1 MATITL
7 RTIKLLLDTNIPG
20 SQIVPLTKSV
30 LYQAKMDTSK
40 WNDLP
45 WFTMDAEF
53 PEGYL
58 STLTYEQQM
67 EFFFN
72 RKRMGEI
79 LRTRSSVFAPQK
91 QGVLGLTSKRP
102 ATAKID
108 DKEEAIQNIREQE
121 EVSLIKLDEQYEGLV
136 DELKKR
142 TTLELRKKYTDFQNK
157 YNTSGGVITRTR
169 SKSQN
174 KFPTLPR
181 FPDDI
186 DIDDDDTFE
195 KFRSG
200 LLSIFKGIKTGVKLI
215 ETLENVRNKY
225 IKNKDKIKGE
235 YETQKEEVVS
245 TAQEE
250 IDKVNAAPVTS
261 TAVSTAPVTRLDI
274 EGERNRIGEVN
285 IMIMIRLMFPT
296 KYPIIGNIF
305 SSFNAVITQQTEFN
319 VKWTDFIPGFF
330 KKQVFEGLRDY
341 SYLKINGGIY
351 TVTQAI
357 WLNDIY
363 NHKEYRQLI
372 FKFEQLQ
379 QWKEKEIEKTEI
391 ELVKKFT
398 LFKETYRANDSNFKL
413 TQQDIDNIEK
423 LEILKKPGVASGSG
437 GIGNVG
443 LAKQTAFISVA
454 KTLIK
459 ALGKLLEAI
468 QNEQKNDEQIIESAK
483 IVTKYM
489 SELLS
494 RDNFQYLTGNFP
506 SARYER
512 IVDKMKKDLD
522 IIEADRYIL
531 DIYLRRPGINMDYE
545 SDKYKG
551 VIDRKYST
559 YSRFVENIRTF
570 RAPVLESTNIDLQ
583 NTIEEFLNNTE
594 KLPGVFNF
602 MMTFMNFNKNPF
614 EIVNKK
620 TAIVTGDFRDYALNY
635 QKRLKTGIT
644 IRPSASETDPYYEVY
659 VQVNVIGGELN
670 DDNKSTIDC
679 LYNGESLGD
688 RLERL
693 LNESLSLPWM
703 INNSRIF
710 FDITTGEA
718 KSQIDKQ
725 ERERKEKEERE
736 KAKAALASG
745 SASTSA
751 SGSASTS
758 ESTSAMGSASTSAS
772 TSALGSASTLASGSK
787 KKGGSTRNFREW
799 VMKTQKRYPIL

>member
-108 DKEEAIQNIREQE
+108 KEEIIQNLRDYE
-121 EVSLIKLDEQYEGLV
+121 EASLNELEETYENNL

-142 TTLELRKKYTDFQNK
+142 TTSELNQNYTEIQRQHPLSLSPTKPRRGKSKQN
-157 YNTSGGVITRTR
+157 TW
-169 SKSQN
+169 
-174 KFPTLPR
+174 PT

-186 DIDDDDTFE
+186 DNL
-195 KFRSG
+195 KAMNS
-200 LLSIFKGIKTGVKLI
+200 FKEQLVKLSGSQQ
-215 ETLENVRNKY
+215 R
-225 IKNKDKIKGE
+225 IKKIQNDYASYLSERDKINKQ
-235 YETQKEEVVS
+235 YETDMANMKEQIRQQIE
-245 TAQEE
+245 AAE
-250 IDKVNAAPVTS
+250 AAPVTS

-551 VIDRKYST
+551 IIDRKYST

>member
-1 MATITL
+1 V
-7 RTIKLLLDTNIPG
+7 KLSG
-20 SQIVPLTKSV
+20 SQQRIKKI
-30 LYQAKMDTSK
+30 Q
-40 WNDLP
+40 NDY
-45 WFTMDAEF
+45 AS
-53 PEGYL
+53 YL
-58 STLTYEQQM
+58 SE
-67 EFFFN
+67 
-72 RKRMGEI
+72 RD
-79 LRTRSSVFAPQK
+79 
-91 QGVLGLTSKRP
+91 
-102 ATAKID
+102 KIN
-108 DKEEAIQNIREQE
+108 K
-121 EVSLIKLDEQYEGLV
+121 QYE
-136 DELKKR
+136 
-142 TTLELRKKYTDFQNK
+142 TDMANMKEQ
-157 YNTSGGVITRTR
+157 IR
-169 SKSQN
+169 QQ
-174 KFPTLPR
+174 
-181 FPDDI
+181 
-186 DIDDDDTFE
+186 
-195 KFRSG
+195 
-200 LLSIFKGIKTGVKLI
+200 I
-215 ETLENVRNKY
+215 EAAE
-225 IKNKDKIKGE
+225 
-235 YETQKEEVVS
+235 
-245 TAQEE
+245 
-250 IDKVNAAPVTS
+250 AAPVTS